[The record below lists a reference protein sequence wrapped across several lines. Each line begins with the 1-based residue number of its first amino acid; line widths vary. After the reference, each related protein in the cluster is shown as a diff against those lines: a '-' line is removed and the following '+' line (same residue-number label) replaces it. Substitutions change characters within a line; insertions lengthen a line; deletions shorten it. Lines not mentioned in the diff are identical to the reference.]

1 MYELMLD
8 TANLEDLKEGLDSW
22 PVVGVTSNPTILKEE
37 GGIDVYARLREI
49 KALCGKKRSLH
60 VQVVLHRHRRDP
72 GGGAPHPRSARE
84 WTPSSGPGQRRGLP
98 AIKSSPPG
106 GERHRHGDLF
116 DDAGDARR
124 TGGREVHRGLF

>member
-49 KALCGKKRSLH
+49 KALCGKKRSL
-60 VQVVLHRHRRDP
+60 
-72 GGGAPHPRSARE
+72 
-84 WTPSSGPGQRRGLP
+84 TPSSWSRSAPRACP
-98 AIKSSPPG
+98 PSKNSPPG
-106 GERHRHGDLF
+106 G
-116 DDAGDARR
+116 
-124 TGGREVHRGLF
+124 